1 MKMLDIG
8 ALKRE
13 FGQIDF
19 REKRPGLY
27 KVLLPYFYEDGDM
40 YDIFIEEVGNKI
52 RISDYGLTLMKLSYN
67 FDFDTEH
74 KKEVLNNIIVQ
85 NRCKI
90 DNGDIYLDVNAQ
102 QFTGG
107 VYQFIQTI
115 SKVSTIEIISKE
127 IIKSCFYE
135 LTAEFILE
143 SLNKYNIKSNII
155 PIKNSDLIVDYA
167 ISDIPKPLYIFGV
180 GDDSKASKVVISCL
194 TFQTQHLPFRSVII
208 HEDFN
213 KLSQFNRTQ
222 ITNTADKQFTSLD
235 DFKSKGIEY
244 IDREIA

>member
-1 MKMLDIG
+1 MLDLNS
-8 ALKRE
+8 LKKE

-19 REKRPGLY
+19 REKRPGIY

-40 YDIFIEEVGNKI
+40 YDVFIEECGSRI
-52 RISDYGLTLMKLSYN
+52 RISDHGLTLMKLSYT
-67 FDFDTEH
+67 FDIDTDH
-74 KKEVLNNIIVQ
+74 KQEVLENIIQQ

-90 DNGDIYLDVNAQ
+90 DSGNIYLDVTPG

-107 VYQFIQTI
+107 IYQFIQTV
-115 SKVSTIEIISKE
+115 SKVSTMEIISKE
-127 IIKSCFYE
+127 IIKSYFYE
-135 LTAEFILE
+135 LISDFILD
-143 SLNKYNIKSNII
+143 SLKKYNVKTNVV
-155 PIKNSDLIVDYA
+155 PVKNSDLIVDYEL
-167 ISDIPKPLYIFGV
+167 PVKEKPLYIFGV

-194 TFQTQHLPFRSVII
+194 TFQTQHLPFRSVIV

-213 KLSQFNRTQ
+213 KLSQFNRNQ

-244 IDREIA
+244 IEREIA